1 MKPIVHVPN
10 TVLTTPS
17 TPVLSFDKQLAKL
30 IQRMKAALRATEN
43 PKGVGLAAPQIGEP
57 FRVFLTRPAV
67 QSDIRVFINSKIVK
81 QSEELTDGVPER
93 ENKLEGCLSI
103 PAVWGA
109 VRRSTTLTLTFQDE
123 KGIEHT
129 ENFSGFIA
137 TIIQHEVDHLNGVLF
152 TKRAVEQKGKL
163 YQTVK
168 NDDGKEILEEI
179 SLP

>member
-10 TVLTTPS
+10 AVLTTPS
-17 TPVLSFDKQLAKL
+17 APVLSFDKRLAKL
-30 IQRMKAALRATEN
+30 IQRMKAALLATEN
-43 PKGVGLAAPQIGEP
+43 PKGVGLAAPQIGKP

-67 QSDIRVFINSKIVK
+67 QSGIRVFINPEIVA

-109 VRRSTTLTLTFQDE
+109 VRRSKTLTLTFRDE

-129 ENFSGFIA
+129 EDFSGFIA

-168 NDDGKEILEEI
+168 NGDGKEILEEI